1 MEITGKERTWKYG
14 RIREWVENETENRDY
29 PCYERVERSMVSR
42 NVKSRGGNW
51 NMNDSERSNKIG
63 VLVVILFK
71 IFHFY
76 FQEFHVFVIHQNVS
90 HIFDVKFGTLCSFSM
105 SRSFVRWLRKNI
117 ENELLKGWNLLIS
130 FICDESVVYRK
141 TTRKHSSQIL
151 FDWPLHLCIFCQY
164 YSLISL
170 TLRTTIFQHRQSK

>member
-1 MEITGKERTWKYG
+1 MEEFGNGLKMRPKIATT
-14 RIREWVENETENRDY
+14 
-29 PCYERVERSMVSR
+29 RVMNGLKGQWLAEMW
-42 NVKSRGGNW
+42 NSRGGNW